1 MTFDD
6 DDTEAANAFQ
16 NWFNTFQKK
25 TMDSMKADSAKITDE
40 TAKAITDRNIS
51 AINGAVTKILS
62 KMRGKFDSNDNVS
75 WSITKS
81 DGAVTPF
88 KVDTDF

>member
-1 MTFDD
+1 
-6 DDTEAANAFQ
+6 
-16 NWFNTFQKK
+16 
-25 TMDSMKADSAKITDE
+25 MDSMKADSAKITDE

-62 KMRGKFDSNDNVS
+62 KMRGKSDSNDNVS

>member
-1 MTFDD
+1 
-6 DDTEAANAFQ
+6 
-16 NWFNTFQKK
+16 
-25 TMDSMKADSAKITDE
+25 MDSMKADSAKITDE
-40 TAKAITDRNIS
+40 TAKAIATGNIS

-62 KMRGKFDSNDNVS
+62 KMRGSFDSNDDVS

-81 DGAVTPF
+81 DGTVTPF